1 MLPKMMKISVI
12 DIEQSRSGIDAMV
25 ISFVSLERK
34 LPEPVITVDAIRLL
48 YVRIAVTV
56 IAVIWSYAAR
66 VTASVAVHS
75 MQWWRLLEWK

>member
-1 MLPKMMKISVI
+1 MKISVI

-56 IAVIWSYAAR
+56 IAVI
-66 VTASVAVHS
+66 
-75 MQWWRLLEWK
+75 